1 MPPRKKTSSETAMSN
16 LTLQPGL
23 YVIGSIV
30 NRTRRY
36 ITTNNNPNTESV
48 TYTILDDHDHRFFV
62 DDFSPTSY
70 FDVSASVTL
79 PVYIKPYN
87 KKNGDAAYTLCI
99 QKNYHPLTK
108 GEYF

>member
-1 MPPRKKTSSETAMSN
+1 MPPRRKPSSETTLSN
-16 LTLQPGL
+16 PTVQPGL
-23 YVIGSIV
+23 YVIGSIA

-36 ITTNNNPNTESV
+36 ITTNNNPNTEIV

-62 DDFSPTSY
+62 DDFAPTSY

-87 KKNGDAAYTLCI
+87 KKNGEAAYTLCV
-99 QKNYHPLTK
+99 QKNYPPITK
-108 GEYF
+108 GEAF

>member
-1 MPPRKKTSSETAMSN
+1 MPPRKKTSPEITLSN
-16 LTLQPGL
+16 ASIQPGL

-30 NRTRRY
+30 NRTRRF
-36 ITTNNNPNTESV
+36 ISTNNNPNTEIV

-62 DDFSPTSY
+62 DDFAPTSY
-70 FDVSASVTL
+70 FEVTASVTL

-99 QKNYHPLTK
+99 QKNYHPITK
-108 GEYF
+108 GEAF